1 MNARLPLSPDSMPSR
16 RQFLQLGGAA
26 ALACAASSASRAAE
40 PQSAPKKPAG
50 KTLNLS
56 LASYTFRSFDLDK
69 TLAQGKRA
77 GLKNICLKSMHMP
90 LNSKPEEIAAIV
102 AKVAAAGMSLYGAG
116 LVDMTKEAQITP
128 AFEYAKTA
136 GLRIMVIGPEAA
148 LLPVIEQH
156 VKKYD
161 IAVAI
166 HNHGPTDRRF
176 PTPQSVYEK
185 IGSLDRRVGLCVDI
199 GHTARS
205 GVDLV
210 ETVNKYHDRILE
222 MHVKDE
228 TEPTASGKCVPL
240 GRGVIDIPGM
250 IRALVT
256 FGYQGMFSYEYEAEE
271 KDPLPGLC
279 ECVGYTKGVLATL

>member
-1 MNARLPLSPDSMPSR
+1 MLP
-16 RQFLQLGGAA
+16 A
-26 ALACAASSASRAAE
+26 
-40 PQSAPKKPAG
+40 
-50 KTLNLS
+50 
-56 LASYTFRSFDLDK
+56 
-69 TLAQGKRA
+69 
-77 GLKNICLKSMHMP
+77 
-90 LNSKPEEIAAIV
+90 
-102 AKVAAAGMSLYGAG
+102 
-116 LVDMTKEAQITP
+116 
-128 AFEYAKTA
+128 
-136 GLRIMVIGPEAA
+136 
-148 LLPVIEQH
+148 IEQQ

-166 HNHGPTDRRF
+166 HNHGPGDRRF

-185 IGSLDRRVGLCVDI
+185 IGALDRRVGLCVDI

-228 TEPTASGKCVPL
+228 TEAAASGKCVPL

-250 IRALVT
+250 IRALVN
-256 FGYQGMFSYEYEAEE
+256 FGYQGMLSYEYEAEE